1 MIVQLVVYLP
11 RTQIDLHFP
20 RSAPQNKAFLFQA
33 KQGAPFGLQVPTQM
47 ANSWVNTPVLELSD
61 VIHSSLGHFLRGL
74 ANSSWWQTS
83 YNFKVQVGSF
93 TGKIWWSM
101 IQNHPIFLIQPIH
114 SNLTLFFSKKN
125 ETNHQPTI
133 HTSHPHPKKRKK
145 NAKKKNEASRFAAR
159 LPIPRLP
166 VGPTTNS
173 KSSCNPSPAWPQF
186 RVVRFRRL
194 GRTFGFPDRWV
205 FLLCVEW
212 RSFLK
217 TKNLVGL
224 T

>member
-145 NAKKKNEASRFAAR
+145 NAKKKTKLHGL
-159 LPIPRLP
+159 LPGYPFQ
-166 VGPTTNS
+166 GY
-173 KSSCNPSPAWPQF
+173 
-186 RVVRFRRL
+186 RL
-194 GRTFGFPDRWV
+194 GRQQIRKALATQARPG
-205 FLLCVEW
+205 
-212 RSFLK
+212 RSFELYGSDVWDGRSGSP
-217 TKNLVGL
+217 TGGCFCCVLSGGVS
-224 T
+224 